1 MKKTLVALAALAAT
15 GAFAQV
21 TITGALQ
28 MGFERDLSGST
39 ANVTGLGTTTV
50 GQVPPTGLAQGMA
63 IMDGTFEFHFVDD
76 LGGGN
81 NFYAMYSLD
90 QTGLRGIQNGIAN
103 DRRIGIKGS
112 WGDVRIAFTRSS
124 DLLAGITSTAIS
136 LPDGLYDSSGI
147 LARGNIDV
155 LSYTSPVVMGGFQ
168 FSAGYAELVA
178 GHIDVATSVGF
189 GTRDSTSTAAGA
201 NAATSGGTYALGA
214 GVAYTQGPLVIQAAY
229 KFKNEGITSTAAGQS
244 VANLEASMMYDL
256 GWAKLNVGFDGPQN
270 ESTGTALAASKVQ
283 SDQNALGLSL
293 TAPISS
299 VISVGAE
306 TYKRGDNS
314 HTSVGGMYALSKRT
328 MITAAIG
335 NKTFGKNGGIAGA
348 AASGGS
354 GAVTAEDQYRL
365 SVRHTF

>member
-21 TITGALQ
+21 SITGTLQ

-50 GQVPPTGLAQGMA
+50 GQVPPTGIAQGMA
-63 IMDGTFEFHFVDD
+63 IMDGTFEFNFVDD

-81 NFYAMYSLD
+81 SLYAMYSLD
-90 QTGLRGIQNGIAN
+90 QTALRGLQNGAAN

-147 LARGNIDV
+147 LARGNIDT

-168 FSAGYAELVA
+168 FSAVYAELVA

-189 GTRDSTSTAAGA
+189 GARDSTSTAAGA
-201 NAATSGGTYALGA
+201 NAATSGGTYALAA

-256 GWAKLNVGFDGPQN
+256 GWAKLNVGFDGAQN
-270 ESTGTALAASKVQ
+270 ESTGTALAASKQ
-283 SDQNALGLSL
+283 QNDQNALGLSL

-335 NKTFGKNGGIAGA
+335 NKTFGKNGGIAGV